1 MEATFYEPQ
10 SRDAT
15 VILLVS
21 NPDHTLCLM
30 PDCWLISWPSR
41 GPGKVVAMLAVAD
54 LQMTGSGGGA
64 REEDEEEEDQ
74 LGAGAR
80 TRWGPPAGT
89 SAYGVGELC
98 SSLSWVMGR
107 GTSTQCCNVSSR
119 VY

>member
-1 MEATFYEPQ
+1 ML
-10 SRDAT
+10 DAR
-15 VILLVS
+15 LLA
-21 NPDHTLCLM
+21 HLM
-30 PDCWLISWPSR
+30 AVEGL
-41 GPGKVVAMLAVAD
+41 GTVVAMLAIAG

-64 REEDEEEEDQ
+64 REEGEEDEEDE

-107 GTSTQCCNVSSR
+107 GTSTQCCSMSSR